1 MCDRRIASHRAVS
14 AAVFAVMLMLS
25 PVSGAP
31 ARGFTIGANFTGTD
45 KVAELDASFAE
56 TGGPGGTFSFPPD
69 TMGAVGPNHV
79 AELINGAFAVYD
91 KVGAIQT
98 RSTLKKFW
106 DDAFTASGGGLTSNN
121 PFDPRLLYDKHSG
134 KWYAVAVD
142 SRDSFGSRVL
152 VAVTTGDDPGPVN
165 WRGFAIDAD
174 SAGTRWADFPTIGL
188 DADGLYISNNMI
200 DVQGGPSLSTDV
212 TIMGVPKASL
222 TAAVPSIG
230 GFKKQELV
238 GGSSSTGFSVQ
249 PALDVDNS
257 GLALPALSAFN
268 NNNLKRSAFPVGF
281 FPGGTLDTS
290 GPFIPTAGQGSLP
303 NAPQPGTS
311 AALETNDNRFSGNVV
326 LQNGSLWAVQGV
338 VNGGRNAIR
347 WYEIDAN
354 TNAINQ
360 TGEITDP
367 SLHLYYPS
375 IAVNDFEDVVIG
387 FSGSDSNTFVSS
399 YAVVGDTEAGTTTF
413 GPVTLLHAGS
423 DEYEQKDGRDR
434 NRWGDYSATVVD
446 PTNELR
452 FWTFQE
458 FVAPDRAG
466 QIFPLQDNNW
476 AIRITEIRLPEPA
489 SSALLIFGGVM
500 ALARRRKRAD

>member
-257 GLALPALSAFN
+257 GVTERQEQVTDPVRSRLAWRTLEKTSSY
-268 NNNLKRSAFPVGF
+268 RSH
-281 FPGGTLDTS
+281 S
-290 GPFIPTAGQGSLP
+290 
-303 NAPQPGTS
+303 N
-311 AALETNDNRFSGNVV
+311 ETNLLSDNLCCDSVDGTGRGGDRVRDLLGPGAWHDHRSD
-326 LQNGSLWAVQGV
+326 
-338 VNGGRNAIR
+338 GGR
-347 WYEIDAN
+347 DARLG
-354 TNAINQ
+354 Q
-360 TGEITDP
+360 
-367 SLHLYYPS
+367 
-375 IAVNDFEDVVIG
+375 
-387 FSGSDSNTFVSS
+387 
-399 YAVVGDTEAGTTTF
+399 VG
-413 GPVTLLHAGS
+413 
-423 DEYEQKDGRDR
+423 
-434 NRWGDYSATVVD
+434 N
-446 PTNELR
+446 
-452 FWTFQE
+452 
-458 FVAPDRAG
+458 
-466 QIFPLQDNNW
+466 
-476 AIRITEIRLPEPA
+476 
-489 SSALLIFGGVM
+489 
-500 ALARRRKRAD
+500 